1 VNLVPEN
8 DPALYRRRL
17 RSELRKIR
25 EETGLS
31 HREVT
36 SEMDWSPSKLS
47 RIEAGTVAVSTNDLR
62 ALLNLYQVTDRGKAA
77 ELVDIARKARERSPW
92 WHQYRNVASAEL
104 ISLCGYE
111 SSAKVLRNFEPLML
125 PGLLQTEG
133 YARELLRHLRGSKD
147 PRRIDAL
154 VSLRL
159 HRQELLAEKA
169 DRRQHFLIDEAAI
182 RRVIGGP
189 AVMQKQLH
197 RLRDAMHSPSITI
210 NIIPFSLGMYRGLRV
225 PYVIYEF
232 EDPQDETILYLED
245 PAQESVY
252 FEEPGQPEGDEGAQT
267 PAVYLEIFFELEHVV
282 SEAETTAIL
291 DDAIDQLTRTP
302 QRSQPFGDDVVDL
315 TDGEHAGSVDP
326 RDETE

>member
-1 VNLVPEN
+1 VPDN

-62 ALLNLYQVTDRGKAA
+62 ALLNLYQVTDRGKVTD
-77 ELVDIARKARERSPW
+77 LVDIARKARERSPW
-92 WHQYRNVASAEL
+92 WSQYRNVASAEL

-111 SSAKVLRNFEPLML
+111 SSARVLRNFEPLLL
-125 PGLLQTEG
+125 PGLLQTEE
-133 YARELLRHLRGSKD
+133 YARALFRHLRGSKD

-159 HRQELLAEKA
+159 HRQELLA
-169 DRRQHFLIDEAAI
+169 DRDDRSQHFLIDEAAI

-189 AVMQKQLH
+189 AVMQKQLR
-197 RLRDAMHSPSITI
+197 RLKGAMRNPGTTI
-210 NIIPFSLGMYRGLRV
+210 RIVPFSLGMYRGLRV
-225 PYVIYEF
+225 PYVIFEF
-232 EDPQDETILYLED
+232 EDPQDETILYLEN
-245 PAQESVY
+245 PAQESV
-252 FEEPGQPEGDEGAQT
+252 FLEEAGQPEGDEGVQT
-267 PAVYLEIFFELEHVV
+267 PGIYLEMFFELEHVV
-282 SEAETTAIL
+282 SEAETIAIL
-291 DDAIDQLTRTP
+291 DDAIDRLATAPPRTD
-302 QRSQPFGDDVVDL
+302 PFRDDVLDL
-315 TDGEHAGSVDP
+315 TDTEPTESMDP
-326 RDETE
+326 SDEIE